1 MIGSLMMQRDL
12 AIQEVRRNVNRDLEI
27 MENSMDTI
35 REISKKIPDNNIKK
49 DLRVATIGISL
60 VKENFIQLFTGIGVL

>member
-1 MIGSLMMQRDL
+1 MMQRDL
-12 AIQEVRRNVNRDLEI
+12 EIQDVRRNVNRDLKI

>member
-1 MIGSLMMQRDL
+1 MQRDL